1 MIQYDII
8 IRPVVTEKTS
18 IQKEDFNQ
26 VSFEVD
32 RRANRV
38 EIRRAI
44 EKIFNVK
51 VADVKTMQVKG
62 KVKQRGRIVGKRK
75 DWKKAIVKLM
85 PGERIDFFEGVGNL
99 GANHGNQARKT
110 NISRTPLSNLFNV

>member
-8 IRPVVTEKTS
+8 IRPLITEKTS

-44 EKIFNVK
+44 EKIFNVR
-51 VADVKTMQVKG
+51 VADVRTMQIKG
-62 KVKQRGRIVGKRK
+62 KVKQRGRIVGKRR

-85 PGERIDFFEGVGNL
+85 PGERIDFFEGV
-99 GANHGNQARKT
+99 
-110 NISRTPLSNLFNV
+110 

>member
-18 IQKEDFNQ
+18 IQKEDHNQ

-44 EKIFNVK
+44 EQIFNVR

-62 KVKQRGRIVGKRK
+62 KVKRRGRIVGKRK

-85 PGERIDFFEGVGNL
+85 PGERIDFFEGV
-99 GANHGNQARKT
+99 
-110 NISRTPLSNLFNV
+110 